1 MHGAKRVI
9 ANASRLDP
17 SGLRGRR
24 LWLVAAA
31 AAVLAAC
38 SPQGSGDG
46 RVTAGRFHAIDVTG
60 ADYGTDFRL
69 ADPQGRERTLA
80 DFRGKAVLLFFGF
93 TQCPDVCPTALSR
106 AVEVMRLLGDD
117 GTKVQVL
124 FATVDPE
131 RDTAELLQAYTT
143 TFHPSFIGLRTDL
156 ERTRETAKHFKV
168 FFAKVPTGS
177 SYTMDHTAMTYA
189 FDPQGRL
196 RLAIRHSATA
206 REVADDVGLLLKG
219 R

>member
-1 MHGAKRVI
+1 MQRVNRVLWD
-9 ANASRLDP
+9 AGSVETSR
-17 SGLRGRR
+17 LRGRR
-24 LWLVAAA
+24 LWLAAAA

-38 SPQGSGDG
+38 SPRDSGSGTG
-46 RVTAGRFHAIDVTG
+46 SVKFNGIDVTG

-80 DFRGKAVLLFFGF
+80 DFRGKVVLLFFGF

-106 AVEVMRLLGDD
+106 AVEVMRLVGDD
-117 GTKVQVL
+117 GSKVQVL

-131 RDTAELLQAYTT
+131 RDTAELMQAYTT
-143 TFHPSFIGLRTDL
+143 TFHPSFVGLRADL

-206 REVADDVGLLLKG
+206 QETAHDVGLLLAG

>member
-1 MHGAKRVI
+1 MSGAGPVV
-9 ANASRLDP
+9 P
-17 SGLRGRR
+17 SPQRGRR
-24 LWLVAAA
+24 LWLAAA
-31 AAVLAAC
+31 AVAVLAAC
-38 SPQGSGDG
+38 SPQDSGS
-46 RVTAGRFHAIDVTG
+46 RAGASKFHGIDVTG

-80 DFRGKAVLLFFGF
+80 DFRGKVVLLFFGF

-124 FATVDPE
+124 FATLDPE
-131 RDTAELLQAYTT
+131 RDTAELMQAYTT
-143 TFHPSFIGLRTDL
+143 TFHPGFIGLRADL

-206 REVADDVGLLLKG
+206 PEMAHDLGLLLAG